1 MPTIKSVFPREG
13 GGSLNEVERWKE
25 PGVQIRICIMI
36 CLRIIL
42 GLQEDKAN
50 QKSFITRSPSVTF
63 GDSFLPEE
71 AF

>member
-1 MPTIKSVFPREG
+1 M
-13 GGSLNEVERWKE
+13 RWKE